1 MTRHI
6 EDSVQSG
13 DPWAPLAKG
22 TLSKEA
28 LSRPAQS
35 YAKATISSF
44 LRTPLAVFGVIV
56 VLLMTLLATFGPML
70 SSHSYDK
77 QNLSYVNLPPTMKVS
92 EADGRFFYATQNLKV
107 VELRADG
114 SLVGSIDGGVEDPV
128 KKRVNFDL
136 DGTKLSL
143 DYKSKPAKFLYDGQP
158 VTDTKQVWNKE
169 HVLGTDGLGRDI
181 LTRLMFGMRISLT
194 IAVIAM
200 AVNLLIGVV
209 YGGISGFFSGN
220 VDAVMMRVVDI
231 VSTIPLILYVVLIQ
245 VLLSNSSGFLS
256 IVIALSTVYWVDM
269 ARVVRGQ
276 VLTVREQEFVA
287 AARTLGTGNVRIL
300 GKHIIPHVTGSIVVT
315 ATMLIPSAIFIE
327 AFMSFIGLGVAPPMA
342 SLGTM
347 ANDALATLR
356 SSPYQLFI
364 PASAICILMFA
375 FNFIGDGLR
384 DALDPKQR
392 R

>member
-13 DPWAPLAKG
+13 DPSAPLAKG

-245 VLLSNSSGFLS
+245 VLLSNFS
-256 IVIALSTVYWVDM
+256 
-269 ARVVRGQ
+269 
-276 VLTVREQEFVA
+276 
-287 AARTLGTGNVRIL
+287 
-300 GKHIIPHVTGSIVVT
+300 
-315 ATMLIPSAIFIE
+315 E
-327 AFMSFIGLGVAPPMA
+327 AS
-342 SLGTM
+342 
-347 ANDALATLR
+347 
-356 SSPYQLFI
+356 
-364 PASAICILMFA
+364 
-375 FNFIGDGLR
+375 
-384 DALDPKQR
+384 
-392 R
+392 

>member
-1 MTRHI
+1 MTRHLD
-6 EDSVQSG
+6 DSAQTG
-13 DPWAPLAKG
+13 PWAPLAKG
-22 TLSKEA
+22 AISKEA
-28 LSRPAQS
+28 LARPSQS
-35 YAKATISSF
+35 FARATISSF
-44 LRTPLAVFGVIV
+44 FRTPLAVFGVVV
-56 VLLMTLLATFGPML
+56 VLLMALLAVFGPML

-77 QNLSYVNLPPTMKVS
+77 QNLSYVNLPPTMKAGEV
-92 EADGRFFYATQNLKV
+92 DGRFFYATQNLKV
-107 VELRADG
+107 VELRSDG
-114 SLVGSIDGGVEDPV
+114 SLVGSIEGGVEDAV
-128 KKRVNFDL
+128 KKRVSFDL
-136 DGTKLSL
+136 GGSTLTL
-143 DYKSKPAKFLYDGQP
+143 DYRAKPAKFLYDGQP
-158 VTDTKQVWNKE
+158 VTQHTQLWNKE

-200 AVNLLIGVV
+200 AVNLLIGVA

-287 AARTLGTGNVRIL
+287 AARTLGTGNARIL

-364 PASAICILMFA
+364 PAAAICILMFA